1 MPDREPFQDAAQEVA
16 SQNEGTVSRARP
28 LRKPPSFRNIVQN
41 YSGTNAEWLLARI
54 LGWHDRITPEREKD
68 IDAILYLLEKI
79 GYIPEDPET
88 AAFIALIALVW
99 ARMPLAP
106 DLSDNPQHLMTPAA
120 IGDEFKKVA
129 AQMEWIGRKEFQQI
143 DRQLDK
149 FMDNVLDP
157 TLEKFQHSL
166 DIMAQKVNNLLNAK
180 SAEQPDAREIAGQIA
195 EMVKVTSAAPVDTG
209 KISEEITKGVIDTVR
224 NHLKSISLGIVGG
237 AFVVGLL
244 VGAWTFSVGFA
255 RGNSPAIQQMVP
267 RAVK

>member
-1 MPDREPFQDAAQEVA
+1 MADPEQPGKDTAGKVA
-16 SQNEGTVSRARP
+16 TEATPYRSRTLNRP
-28 LRKPPSFRNIVQN
+28 PNFRSIVQN

-106 DLSDNPQHLMTPAA
+106 DLSDNPQHLMTPGA
-120 IGDEFKKVA
+120 IGEHFKKTA
-129 AQMEWIGRKEFQQI
+129 EEMEWITRKEFQQI

-149 FMDNVLDP
+149 FMDNIVDP
-157 TLEKFQHSL
+157 KLEKFQHTL
-166 DIMAQKVNNLLNAK
+166 DTMAQKVNSLLN
-180 SAEQPDAREIAGQIA
+180 SPNLEQPNAREIA
-195 EMVKVTSAAPVDTG
+195 EMLKAASVTSLDTG
-209 KISEEITKGVIDTVR
+209 KISEGIAQQVISAARSQFKGIY
-224 NHLKSISLGIVGG
+224 LGMVAM

-244 VGAWTFSVGFA
+244 VGSWAYSVGFA
-255 RGNSPAIQQMVP
+255 RGGLPAVQPAVS
-267 RAVK
+267 RAAK